1 MGVVV
6 SFPAKNRAVRRRRA
20 WTLAAAGAGA
30 VFLTAVGVVLA
41 GQDLLRGTRADP
53 PLDAA
58 GRPSRPLVSLP

>member
-6 SFPAKNRAVRRRRA
+6 PFPTQHRAIRRRRA

-41 GQDLLRGTRADP
+41 GQDLLRGARADP
-53 PLDAA
+53 PLEA
-58 GRPSRPLVSLP
+58 GERFSRPLNAP